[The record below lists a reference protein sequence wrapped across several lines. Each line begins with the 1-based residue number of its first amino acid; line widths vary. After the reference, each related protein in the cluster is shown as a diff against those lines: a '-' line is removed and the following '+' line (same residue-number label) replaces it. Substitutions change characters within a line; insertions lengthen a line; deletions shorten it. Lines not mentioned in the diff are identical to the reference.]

1 MRFHIQPTSSRP
13 VYLQIVDQV
22 KRDIALGLLQEAE
35 RLPTV
40 RETAA
45 TLAINPNTIAKA
57 YRQME
62 QEGIIVTRSGA
73 GAFVAPLESGLNKSV
88 KKRILTEQL
97 QRVIVDA
104 FHMDV
109 DQETLTQWF
118 SELLAQFN
126 LKSEGVKQ

>member
-1 MRFHIQPTSSRP
+1 MQFHIQPTSSRP
-13 VYLQIVDQV
+13 VYLQIMDQA
-22 KRDIALGLLQEAE
+22 KRDIALGLLREGD

-73 GAFVAPLESGLNKSV
+73 GAFVAPLESGLNKTV
-88 KKRILTEQL
+88 KKRILTEQM
-97 QRVIVDA
+97 QRTVVDA

-109 DQETLTQWF
+109 DQETLGQWF
-118 SELLAQFN
+118 SELLKKFN
-126 LKSEGVKQ
+126 LKS

>member
-1 MRFHIQPTSSRP
+1 M
-13 VYLQIVDQV
+13 DQA
-22 KRDIALGLLQEAE
+22 KRDIALGLLREGD

-73 GAFVAPLESGLNKSV
+73 GAFVAPLESGLNKTV
-88 KKRILTEQL
+88 KKRILTEQM
-97 QRVIVDA
+97 QRTVVDA

-109 DQETLTQWF
+109 DQETLGQWF
-118 SELLAQFN
+118 SELLKKFN
-126 LKSEGVKQ
+126 LKS

>member
-1 MRFHIQPTSSRP
+1 
-13 VYLQIVDQV
+13 
-22 KRDIALGLLQEAE
+22 
-35 RLPTV
+35 
-40 RETAA
+40 
-45 TLAINPNTIAKA
+45 
-57 YRQME
+57 ME

-73 GAFVAPLESGLNKSV
+73 GASVAPLESGLNKSV

-118 SELLAQFN
+118 SQLLVQFN
-126 LKSEGVKQ
+126 LKEPSDV